1 MEIQELMNKI
11 RLPEEAQE
19 TVVRFLLEEE
29 MYNEKKDLF
38 YKDTRA
44 FLREWK
50 ESENHLQ
57 WLLSFY
63 LKLAF
68 EVYEE
73 YKRQGI
79 AEKIF
84 VDTFYDITIWCEECK
99 RKYGVYGINEA
110 GWIAFSIK
118 MRLFRLG
125 RIQFEPMTLQEDMTG
140 KSEKL
145 EAGTKVLNVHI
156 PAGEK
161 LDITECRKSFRQAE
175 EFFGESYEA
184 YVCDSWLLAPALKEI
199 LPETSNII
207 QFQNL
212 FEIVNIHHRFPQ
224 AEQRIFAE
232 VREDKENY
240 PEVTVLQKRAKE
252 YILSGKDIGI
262 GVGFFR
268 RKSRMEMAE

>member
-1 MEIQELMNKI
+1 MELQELMNKI

-19 TVVRFLLEEE
+19 TAVSFLPDEEI
-29 MYNEKKDLF
+29 YNAKKELF

-44 FLREWK
+44 FLKEWK

-63 LKLAF
+63 LKLAL

-79 AEKIF
+79 AEQIY
-84 VDTFYDITIWCEECK
+84 VDTFCDITIWCEECK

-118 MRLFRLG
+118 MKLFRLG
-125 RIQFEPMTLQEDMTG
+125 RLQFEPMTLQEDMTG
-140 KSEKL
+140 KSEHLK
-145 EAGTKVLNVHI
+145 AGTKVLNVHI
-156 PAGEK
+156 PTGEK
-161 LDITECRKSFRQAE
+161 LDITECRKSFLQAE
-175 EFFGESYEA
+175 EFFGNSYEA
-184 YVCDSWLLAPALKEI
+184 YVCDSWLLAPALKEM

-212 FEIVNIHHRFPQ
+212 FEIVNVHYRFPQ
-224 AEQRIFAE
+224 AEQRIFAD

-240 PEVTVLQKRAKE
+240 PEDTVLQKRAKE

-262 GVGFFR
+262 GVGFFKK
-268 RKSRMEMAE
+268 KSVTGK

>member
-1 MEIQELMNKI
+1 MELQELMNKI
-11 RLPEEAQE
+11 RLPKEAQE
-19 TVVRFLLEEE
+19 TAVSFLSDEEI
-29 MYNEKKDLF
+29 YNEKKELF
-38 YKDTRA
+38 YRDTKA
-44 FLREWK
+44 FLKEWK

-63 LKLAF
+63 LKLAL

-99 RKYGVYGINEA
+99 RKYGVYGMNEA

-118 MRLFRLG
+118 MKLFRLG
-125 RIQFEPMTLQEDMTG
+125 RLQFEPMTLQEDMTG
-140 KSEKL
+140 KSETLK
-145 EAGTKVLNVHI
+145 AGTKVLNVHI

-161 LDITECRKSFRQAE
+161 LDITECGKSFLQAE
-175 EFFGESYEA
+175 EFFGNSYEA
-184 YVCDSWLLAPALKEI
+184 YVCDSWLLAPALKEM
-199 LPETSNII
+199 LAETSNII

-212 FEIVNIHHRFPQ
+212 FEIVNVHHRFPQ
-224 AEQRIFAE
+224 AEQRIFAD

-240 PEVTVLQKRAKE
+240 PEDTVLQKRAKE

-268 RKSRMEMAE
+268 KKSGAGK